1 MGMAKFHW
9 QLHHSDKAY
18 LPSCCFGIRKWA
30 SGWHLWII
38 PVNGGTP
45 MHEDSDFDL
54 SYLTLSSTYKDL
66 EQLFL
71 KMQLLG
77 CALLPFVVT

>member
-1 MGMAKFHW
+1 
-9 QLHHSDKAY
+9 
-18 LPSCCFGIRKWA
+18 
-30 SGWHLWII
+30 
-38 PVNGGTP
+38 

-54 SYLTLSSTYKDL
+54 SYPTLSSTYKDL

>member
-1 MGMAKFHW
+1 MGIWLAFMDNPGNLTHA
-9 QLHHSDKAY
+9 
-18 LPSCCFGIRKWA
+18 
-30 SGWHLWII
+30 
-38 PVNGGTP
+38 VNGGTP
-45 MHEDSDFDL
+45 MHEESDFDL